1 MKYEKARGA
10 KGQVMVVVSVEQ
22 PAHQITLYGGGRRWG
37 CLPSTD
43 SSGSQAVGIS
53 NSVRRCVETPDARI
67 GCRFT
72 P

>member
-10 KGQVMVVVSVEQ
+10 KGQVTVVVSVEQ
-22 PAHQITLYGGGRRWG
+22 PAHRLLFTGVGEGGAG
-37 CLPSTD
+37 LPSTD